1 MTQYL
6 ERPKYE
12 FVEINNKMLLWVRT
26 NSGSFVKEVF
36 FFAFDPFYFH
46 GHQKWGHVAQR
57 ARAATDLYRFWWKNL
72 VEALSQQT
80 CIFFSR
86 FSFLYACPTT
96 CKENTLFHLH
106 PAFKICLR
114 LILITVIFFSTTL
127 VLTEWLLWGNPL
139 QNTCTFNTCWACPVL
154 PNGLIG

>member
-36 FFAFDPFYFH
+36 FFAFDPFSFH

-96 CKENTLFHLH
+96 TCKKKHTISSTSCFQNMFKTDLDNRYLF
-106 PAFKICLR
+106 F
-114 LILITVIFFSTTL
+114 
-127 VLTEWLLWGNPL
+127 ND
-139 QNTCTFNTCWACPVL
+139 TCFDWVVAVREPVTKYL
-154 PNGLIG
+154 YI